1 MTDGFGQDALI
12 QIVVNLMFLGL
23 SWWALQSF
31 RFDLFVREPKGLQA
45 IMLRLL
51 TALAL
56 AYLVSRFFLDYL
68 QASRLLQYLW

>member
-12 QIVVNLMFLGL
+12 QILVNLFSLGL
-23 SWWALQSF
+23 CWWALASF
-31 RFDLFVREPKGLQA
+31 RFDLFVREPKGPQA

-56 AYLVSRFFLDYL
+56 AYLVSRFFLEYL